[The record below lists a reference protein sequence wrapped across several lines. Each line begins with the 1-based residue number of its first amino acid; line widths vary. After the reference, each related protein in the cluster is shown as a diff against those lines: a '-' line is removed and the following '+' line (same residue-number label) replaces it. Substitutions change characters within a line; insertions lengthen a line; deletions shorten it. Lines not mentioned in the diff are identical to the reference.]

1 MWKRLHPR
9 FQVKKLTDLDH
20 NFLLEQGIK
29 GLMLD
34 LDNTLVN
41 WGEVEVAPKTVAWV
55 QKMKSAGLKLCIV
68 SNALENRVK
77 TVGELLGIP
86 WVSRATKPRKVAFKK
101 ALALMEAKPNET
113 ATVGDQLFTD
123 VWGGNRM
130 AIYTIWTTPLNTRE
144 FFFTRIVRRIERLVI
159 IRLKKKGIISE

>member
-9 FQVKKLTDLDH
+9 FQIKRLVDLDP
-20 NFLLEQGIK
+20 NFLLEQGLK

-41 WGEVEVAPKTVAWV
+41 WGEVKVSPETVTWVHKVKT
-55 QKMKSAGLKLCIV
+55 AGLNLCII

-77 TVGELLGIP
+77 TVGEFLGIP
-86 WVSRATKPRKVAFKK
+86 WVSRATKPRKAAYKK
-101 ALALMEAKPNET
+101 ALVLMETKPNET

-130 AIYTIWTTPLNTRE
+130 ALFTIWTPPLNTRE

-159 IRLKKKGIISE
+159 NRLKKKGFISE